1 MRLQTR
7 TVILI
12 LVSLSWG
19 GLLYAAL
26 FTGSRSDLEK
36 SRFVLDRHADGGYFV
51 NVVLTKSELEEVEKV
66 IVESAGE
73 VEDGEAWKREERV
86 EKSDE
91 MMRGIRHI
99 SDVIR
104 RVGKQQS
111 WRSVKKTV
119 VTSQMQQKLET
130 PSGGA
135 GRFSIRPPFH
145 FPMPHFS
152 LPDEELLRSEW
163 VTNLQAFLSGVQ
175 GKQVSLVT
183 AGVEHQDVLLNWLIS
198 ANLVATPPL
207 ENVLVLTLDKSLYDT
222 ISGRNISCLH
232 VSETMVIPASAKVK
246 LRFSQVH
253 VVRLSVLRLITHYG
267 FTVVNYDCDAI
278 VLRNPQ
284 SVFDGQMDADLIGTF
299 GKGPTHLYRKWGIT
313 LNTGVMLMRSTQKIG
328 RCSRVECPPPPN
340 IICPPPPPPPDI
352 LS

>member
-7 TVILI
+7 TAVLI
-12 LVSLSWG
+12 LVSLTWG

-26 FTGSRSDLEK
+26 FTGSRSDVERN
-36 SRFVLDRHADGGYFV
+36 RFVLDRHVDGGYFV
-51 NVVLTKSELEEVEKV
+51 NVVLSKSDLEEVEKV

-73 VEDGEAWKREERV
+73 VEDGEAWKQEEKE
-86 EKSDE
+86 EKSED

-99 SDVIR
+99 SDIIH
-104 RVGKQQS
+104 RVQGKQQS
-111 WRSVKKTV
+111 WRSVKKTAGGAMV
-119 VTSQMQQKLET
+119 LTKQVLQKPPPPT
-130 PSGGA
+130 GGA
-135 GRFSIRPPFH
+135 GRFNIRPPFH

-163 VTNLQAFLSGVQ
+163 VVNLQSFLSGVQ
-175 GKQVSLVT
+175 GNQVSLVT
-183 AGVEHQDVLLNWLIS
+183 AGIEHQDVLLNWLIS
-198 ANLVATPPL
+198 AHLVATPPL

-222 ISGRNISCLH
+222 ISGRNISCLY

-246 LRFSQVH
+246 QRFSQVH

-284 SVFDGQMDADLIGTF
+284 PVFDGQMDADLIGTF
-299 GKGPTHLYRKWGIT
+299 GKGPSNLYRKWGIT
-313 LNTGVMLMRSTQKIG
+313 LNTGVMLMRSSQKIG
-328 RCSRVECPPPPN
+328 MYRGPCSRG
-340 IICPPPPPPPDI
+340 
-352 LS
+352 